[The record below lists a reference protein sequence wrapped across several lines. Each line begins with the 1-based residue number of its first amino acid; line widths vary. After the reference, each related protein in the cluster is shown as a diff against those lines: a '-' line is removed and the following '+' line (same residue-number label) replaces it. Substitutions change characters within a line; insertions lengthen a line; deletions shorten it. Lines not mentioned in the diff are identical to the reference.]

1 MTAENLSPKASHE
14 PVDVVLHRLKA
25 EDDVVRCAAARA
37 LAALG
42 DTKAAEGLVEALLDE
57 DPDVRTDAMQALS
70 RCARPEDADAI
81 RRSLL
86 GDPVKEVKV
95 FAVEALSRLK
105 DAASMPL
112 LISLAKDR
120 CDHDVAW
127 EDEAGM
133 WDDWLDVQLA
143 VITALGD
150 MAAQGAVED
159 LLLARDDEM
168 GQELDDVL
176 FAALAKIP
184 ENGITT
190 LLSLLRDSN
199 ATVREQ
205 ALSALSRANQE
216 VLRPRVELL
225 LQDASPKVRCLA
237 LVCLDSES
245 PQVERLLRE
254 DSSPQVRSALVR
266 SFAAARPD
274 IAASALEDG
283 SEEVRAAALEAV
295 MAAPEFE
302 VSDDLAANMQA
313 WMATAAPV
321 LAGPCA
327 EFLPRACGR
336 AAQVP
341 LCEVVCD
348 AERPLELRIAALKAL
363 KDLPMDAVVAVLQS
377 CVTDSTRQIR
387 AAALAS
393 LAVLSKSGEEKPAQS
408 ARAALVSAISGDYA
422 TEESRNPLP
431 PVGEETNL
439 EASKVED
446 MAARRLTISRDGEIL
461 SEEELQAQRARG
473 EAIEKAAESGE
484 LESREDLEND
494 SSNVIDVAFPKS
506 TLAAIQTIATDSGDR
521 IVSPRSGDAPNAP
534 AGKSGKAKRRVP
546 VDGPDNFALDLRL
559 VALRVAASCPGDD
572 IEAAFCQAAETGV
585 LALRIAAY
593 ATFVQRAEV
602 LPLSEGLVPVL
613 IKGLSDENPLIRGYA
628 VQAIG
633 TCAPQGQKELEA
645 LLADPDALVRATA
658 LRVVSSLPDGRV
670 FAALRDESSFVRQ
683 VALERVIAQG
693 TPEDLA
699 QTISI
704 LLTEGFSSDLAEAC
718 RRSSTARTL
727 LVTALTAKDL
737 ARKEIL
743 AGLEAIAAA

>member
-1 MTAENLSPKASHE
+1 MIAENLSPKASHE
-14 PVDVVLHRLKA
+14 PVDVVLRRLKA
-25 EDDVVRCAAARA
+25 EDDVVRCAATRA

-42 DTKAAEGLVEALLDE
+42 DAKAAEGLVEALLDE

-168 GQELDDVL
+168 GQEIDDVL

-190 LLSLLRDSN
+190 LLSLLRDSS

-205 ALSALSRANQE
+205 ALSALSRANRE

-266 SFAAARPD
+266 NFAATRLD
-274 IAASALEDG
+274 IAASALEDS

-363 KDLPMDAVVAVLQS
+363 KDLPMDAVVTVLQS

-393 LAVLSKSGEEKPAQS
+393 LAVLSKSGEETLAQS

-461 SEEELQAQRARG
+461 SEEEVQAQRARG
-473 EAIEKAAESGE
+473 EAIEKAVESGE

-534 AGKSGKAKRRVP
+534 AGKGGKAKRRVP

-593 ATFVQRAEV
+593 ATLVQRAEV
-602 LPLSEGLVPVL
+602 LPLSERLVPVL
-613 IKGLSDENPLIRGYA
+613 IKGLRDENPLIRGYA

-645 LLADPDALVRATA
+645 LLGDPDALVRATA
-658 LRVVSSLPDGRV
+658 LRVVAALPDGQV

-693 TPEDLA
+693 MPEDLT

-704 LLTEGFSSDLAEAC
+704 LLTEGLSSDLAEAC
-718 RRSSTARTL
+718 RQSSAARTL
-727 LVTALTAKDL
+727 LVTALAAEDL

>member
-1 MTAENLSPKASHE
+1 MIAENLPPKASHE
-14 PVDVVLHRLKA
+14 PVDVVLRRLKA

-42 DTKAAEGLVEALLDE
+42 DVKAAEGLVEALLDE
-57 DPDVRTDAMQALS
+57 DPDVRTDAMQALA

-95 FAVEALSRLK
+95 FAVEALARLK

-143 VITALGD
+143 VIAALGD
-150 MAAQGAVED
+150 MAAQEAVEE

-205 ALSALSRANQE
+205 ALSALSKANRE

-225 LQDASPKVRCLA
+225 LQDASPQVRCLA
-237 LVCLDSES
+237 LGCLDAES

-254 DSSPQVRSALVR
+254 DLSPLVRSALVQN
-266 SFAAARPD
+266 FAAARPD
-274 IAASALEDG
+274 IAVSALEDG
-283 SEEVRAAALEAV
+283 SEEVRAAALNAV
-295 MAAPEFE
+295 MTVPEFE
-302 VSDDLAANMQA
+302 ISEDLAANMQA
-313 WMATAAPV
+313 WMMTSGPV
-321 LAGPCA
+321 LSEPCA
-327 EFLPRACGR
+327 RFLPRACGT
-336 AAQVP
+336 AAQTP
-341 LCEVVCD
+341 LSEIVCD
-348 AERPLELRIAALKAL
+348 SERPLELRIAALRAL
-363 KDLPMDAVVAVLQS
+363 KDLPTDAVVAVLKS
-377 CVTDSTRQIR
+377 CVTDGTRQIR
-387 AAALAS
+387 ATALTSLAAL
-393 LAVLSKSGEEKPAQS
+393 SKTGEEKVAQS
-408 ARAALVSAISGDYA
+408 ARAALVGAISGEFA
-422 TEESRNPLP
+422 TEEGHNPLP

-461 SEEELQAQRARG
+461 SEDEVQAQRARG
-473 EAIEKAAESGE
+473 EAIEKAGGAGE
-484 LESREDLEND
+484 LKIGEGAEDD
-494 SSNVIDVAFPKS
+494 SSNVIDVAFPQS
-506 TLAAIQTIATDSGDR
+506 TLAAIQTIATDSDDR

-534 AGKSGKAKRRVP
+534 AGKGGKAKRRVP
-546 VDGPDNFALDLRL
+546 VDGPDNFSLDLRL
-559 VALRVAASCPGDD
+559 VALRVAADCHGDE
-572 IEAAFCQAAETGV
+572 IEAALCQAAETGV

-593 ATFVQRAEV
+593 ATFVQRAEA
-602 LPLSEGLVPVL
+602 LALSERLVPVL
-613 IKGLSDENPLIRGYA
+613 IKGLGDENPLIRGYA
-628 VQAIG
+628 AQAIG

-645 LLADPDALVRATA
+645 LLRDPDALVRATA
-658 LRVVSSLPDGRV
+658 LRATTSLPDGQI

-683 VALERVIAQG
+683 VALERGLAQG
-693 TPEDLA
+693 TSEDLA
-699 QTISI
+699 QTVSI
-704 LLTEGFSSDLAEAC
+704 LLTEGFSGDLAEAC
-718 RRSSTARTL
+718 RQSPVARTL
-727 LVTALTAKDL
+727 LVTALAAEDL
-737 ARKEIL
+737 ARKQTL
-743 AGLEAIAAA
+743 AGLEAIATA